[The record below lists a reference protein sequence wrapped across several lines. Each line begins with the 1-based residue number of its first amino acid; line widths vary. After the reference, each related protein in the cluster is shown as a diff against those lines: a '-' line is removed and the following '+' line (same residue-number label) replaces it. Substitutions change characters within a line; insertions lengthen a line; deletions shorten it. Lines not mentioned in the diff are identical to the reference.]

1 MVLGE
6 GDAVLRTERLRE
18 NKGVDIDSAKGTV
31 FVLAFFMPATPGR
44 EGGREGERERERGRE
59 GGKER
64 GRGRE
69 RGREGRTEG
78 RRERE
83 GEGEREG
90 GREGEKERGRGRG
103 REGGRE
109 EMAKQLNNL
118 SDLRVQVFA
127 RGLHVCGTLHPAH
140 TSCFLN

>member
-18 NKGVDIDSAKGTV
+18 DKGVDIDGAEGTV
-31 FVLAFFMPATPGR
+31 LVLTFFMPATPGTG
-44 EGGREGERERERGRE
+44 GGREGEREREGERDEGRKAGGREEGRE
-59 GGKER
+59 GER
-64 GRGRE
+64 DE
-69 RGREGRTEG
+69 GREGRKA
-78 RRERE
+78 
-83 GEGEREG
+83 G
-90 GREGEKERGRGRG
+90 GRKRGRKGVKG
-103 REGGRE
+103 EVWKK
-109 EMAKQLNNL
+109 MAKQLNNL